1 MHEQERAQSRLRASL
16 STTQPTSA
24 DVSLSLGTKLSFSLG
39 AVASGTLSMGIAYFS
54 MVYYNAVLGVSAT
67 IVGSALAAALLVDA
81 VSDPAVGAWS
91 DRTKTRWGRRL
102 PFMYAAALPSA
113 LLFWLFWNPP
123 EWAVASGGVAFWYL
137 FTLTATIR
145 FAITLFDVPIMALVP
160 ELTDDYDGRSDLLSF
175 HSNFL
180 YGWTAIVSAAM
191 YGFFLTP
198 TAEFETGIL
207 NAAGYERAGVVG
219 AIAVAVS
226 MLACSAGLHK
236 HIPRLREHQASMP
249 VTSYRIQDLVKPLR
263 NRSLVALLGS
273 RLISSAVYGTQAA
286 LFQYMARYFWGLSE
300 DVLFNFSLIA
310 VLGVPLA
317 FWLMPRLFYGREK
330 KPVAL
335 AVLSCG
341 LIADVGPVVLRLF
354 DLMPA
359 NGTDAL
365 IYTYYGLG
373 IAQNAI
379 GILMAVAI
387 GSMLAEVVDDHAART
402 GDHMSGLISS
412 SQTFMKKVT
421 SGLGTALGG
430 WVLAWIA
437 FPTQT
442 GVAEVPADTI
452 FDLGLVYGPLLG
464 ILSFAAI
471 LVLTGYQI
479 SRADHQ
485 DNLATLAARAK
496 ESNRS

>member
-1 MHEQERAQSRLRASL
+1 
-16 STTQPTSA
+16 
-24 DVSLSLGTKLSFSLG
+24 
-39 AVASGTLSMGIAYFS
+39 MGIAYFS
-54 MVYYNAVLGVSAT
+54 MVYYNAVLGIPAT
-67 IVGSALAAALLVDA
+67 SVGAALAAALVVDA

-123 EWAVASGGVAFWYL
+123 AWALASTGVAFWYL
-137 FTLTATIR
+137 FTLTSTIR

-180 YGWTAIVSAAM
+180 YAWTAIVSAAM
-191 YGFFLTP
+191 YGFFLAP
-198 TAEFETGIL
+198 TAEFETGLL
-207 NAAGYERAGVVG
+207 NPAGYQSAGLVG
-219 AIAVAVS
+219 AILVAVS
-226 MLACSAGLHK
+226 MLGCGAGLHK
-236 HIPRLREHQASMP
+236 HIPRLRERQALMP
-249 VTSYRIQDLVKPLR
+249 VTSYRIRDLIKPLR
-263 NRSLVALLGS
+263 NRSLAALLGS

-286 LFQYMARYFWGLSE
+286 LFQYMARYFWDLPE
-300 DVLFNFSLIA
+300 DVLFNYSLIA
-310 VLGVPLA
+310 LLGVPLA

-335 AVLSCG
+335 AVLTCA
-341 LIADVGPVVLRLF
+341 LIGDVAPVVLRLF

-365 IYTYYGLG
+365 IYTYYGIG
-373 IAQNAI
+373 IAMNAI
-379 GILMAVAI
+379 AILMAVSI
-387 GSMLAEVVDDHAART
+387 GSMLAEVVDDHAAQS

-421 SGLGTALGG
+421 SGLGTLIAG

-442 GVAEVPADTI
+442 DVAEVPADTI

-464 ILSFAAI
+464 ILSVAAI

-496 ESNRS
+496 ESIRS